1 MRLQRT
7 LLALGLLGAVLAPA
21 AALAQPVVDGTTYV
35 VDTQAD
41 GPIDSPTGCAA
52 TSGDTCTLREAIVE
66 ANTNAPG
73 TTDLIVFDPTVFPP
87 SGSTTIEL
95 TVGGSGPGE
104 PGPNAASGDL
114 DIVGSLVIHGPG
126 VVIDASTF
134 EGSDPAFAGDGPL
147 GDRAFDVA
155 ALNDVGDNRRASV
168 AGDPVDVTIEGLTVT
183 GGTAAS
189 GDGGAIR
196 AMGSCDD
203 PSAVTLTLRDVLLED
218 NVVVSDGAK
227 GGGLAAF
234 GANVTVEDSI
244 IRNNVAVRGGGIA
257 SAACGE
263 LVVNGSTIT
272 MNVTD
277 LREARQFV
285 TSAGAGIWS
294 STGLTIDRSV
304 VSFNGA
310 IHGGRPEQGG
320 GIHVSEPDTT
330 GPIPLSITDSV
341 IEGNQSWDQGG
352 GLWVNN
358 RSYNDAP
365 SGSII
370 EGTAFVDNHSFEGGG
385 IYSQNSSGTINNS
398 TIATNRAYFGAGVM
412 VVEGGG
418 TTTAGFSVVDLL
430 HSTVEGNWQPES
442 VPEFAGV
449 TAQPASLQ
457 VRDSGGL
464 AVMGFFNSVLQSTT
478 TVDPTCMGSTTSS
491 FVSLGGNSDDDGT
504 CELTEDSDAPSTPQD
519 LAGLA
524 ANDGPL
530 AGDAPGVAV
539 PTLALQPGSE
549 GIDAAAEGPS
559 GPTFAQTL
567 FISCGQ
573 AGGAGETDQRG
584 VPRPQDGDN
593 NGTAVCDRGAF
604 ELRQQPPPT
613 TTPTT
618 VDVALDKDGPG
629 DVLIGDDVTFTVT
642 VTNSRNTAAN
652 VVVTDTIPAGLAL
665 VSASAPCTISGDT
678 VTCDLGT
685 LSAAA
690 SETVTIITTAEVEG
704 SITNTACAATTS
716 TDSNSS
722 NDCDDHT
729 VQVMQETQRVEGPER
744 ITTAVAGSQV
754 AFDDGE
760 ADAVVL
766 TRSDDFPDAQAGTA
780 LAIARN
786 AALLLTQP
794 DALALASE
802 DELLRVMSPGG
813 TVYLLGGTAALG
825 QAVEDRVV
833 ELGYVV
839 VRLAGANRFG
849 TATAIAAELGDP
861 GTLLLAD
868 GGDFPHSV
876 VAGAAAVV
884 AGDSDFDQAGN
895 VGAAVLLTDGATVP
909 PETQAYLDGRSDT
922 PEIVPIGSPAADAF
936 PEEEDAIVGGDAY
949 EVSANVAATFF
960 DGPSAIGVATGANF
974 ADALTGG
981 SVVGRP
987 DVGPGPVLLTAADA
1001 LPASVGDYITSIN
1014 DSVGRVLIFGGT
1026 AAIESSIEEEIQAI
1040 LGG

>member
-7 LLALGLLGAVLAPA
+7 LLALCLLGAVLAPA
-21 AALAQPVVDGTTYV
+21 AALAQPVVDGTTYI

-52 TSGDTCTLREAIVE
+52 TGGDTCTLREAIVE
-66 ANTNAPG
+66 ANTNTPG
-73 TTDLIVFDPTVFPP
+73 TTDLIVFDAVVFPP
-87 SGSTTIEL
+87 GGSTTIEL
-95 TVGGSGPGE
+95 TEGGSGPGE
-104 PGPNAASGDL
+104 PNPNAAGGDL
-114 DIVGSLVIHGPG
+114 DIVSDLVIHGPG
-126 VVIDASTF
+126 VVVDASTF
-134 EGSDPAFAGDGPL
+134 EGATPTYAGEVPAGD
-147 GDRAFDVA
+147 RVFDLSADGASV
-155 ALNDVGDNRRASV
+155 DNRS
-168 AGDPVDVTIEGLTVT
+168 AGPAPGLDVTIEGLTIT
-183 GGTAAS
+183 GGMVFS
-189 GDGGAIR
+189 GDGGGIR
-196 AMGSCDD
+196 VNGSCND
-203 PSAVTLTLRDVLLED
+203 PSAVSLTLLDVVLED
-218 NVVVSDGAK
+218 NIVASDFGK

-234 GANVTVEDSI
+234 GADVTVEDSTV
-244 IRNNVAVRGGGIA
+244 RGNAAVRGGGIA
-257 SAACGE
+257 SSACGD
-263 LVVNGSTIT
+263 LVVVGSTIT
-272 MNVTD
+272 RNETN
-277 LREARQFV
+277 LPRARQSL

-294 STGLTIDRSV
+294 SSGLEVDTSV
-304 VSFNGA
+304 ISFNGDPE
-310 IHGGRPEQGG
+310 GGTPEQGG
-320 GIHVSEPDTT
+320 GIHVSEPDST
-330 GPIPLSITDSV
+330 GPVPLSITNSL

-352 GLWVNN
+352 GLWVRN
-358 RSYNDAP
+358 RSFTSP
-365 SGSII
+365 ESTGII
-370 EGTAFVDNHSFEGGG
+370 DGTAFVDNHSFEGGG
-385 IYSQNSSGTINNS
+385 IFSQDAFGVVNNS
-398 TIATNRAYFGAGVM
+398 TIANNHAVFGAGVM

-418 TTTAGFSVVDLL
+418 TTTAGSSVLDLL
-430 HSTVEGNWQPES
+430 HTTVEGNEQPEAG
-442 VPEFAGV
+442 PEFAGV
-449 TAQPASLQ
+449 TTQPASLQ

-464 AVMGFFNSVLQSTT
+464 AEMGFFNSILQSTT
-478 TVDPTCMGSTTSS
+478 TPDPTCMGPSTSS
-491 FVSLGGNSDDDGT
+491 FFSFGGTSDDDGT
-504 CELTEDSDAPSTPQD
+504 CELAGGSDASSTPQD

-524 ANDGPL
+524 PNGGLL
-530 AGDAPGVAV
+530 AGDSPGTPV
-539 PTLALQPGSE
+539 PTLALRTGSE
-549 GIDAAAEGPS
+549 AIDAGAAQPASPG
-559 GPTFAQTL
+559 FAGTSFL
-567 FISCGQ
+567 SCGQ

-584 VPRPQDGDN
+584 VSRPQDGDN
-593 NGTAVCDRGAF
+593 DGTAVCDRGAF
-604 ELRQQPPPT
+604 ELRSQPPSTSPT
-613 TTPTT
+613 R
-618 VDVALDKDGPG
+618 VDVQLDKDGPG
-629 DVLIGDDVTFTVT
+629 NVRIGDDVTFTVT
-642 VTNSRNTAAN
+642 VTNNRNTAAN
-652 VVVTDTIPAGLAL
+652 VVVTDTIPAGLSL
-665 VSASAPCTISGDT
+665 VSATAPCTTAGAT

-685 LSAAA
+685 LSAGS
-690 SETVTIITTAEVEG
+690 SETVTITTIAEAEG
-704 SITNTACAATTS
+704 TITNTACATTTS
-716 TDSNSS
+716 NDTDSS

-729 VQVMQETQRVEGPER
+729 VQVMQETERVEGPER

-766 TRSDDFPDAQAGTA
+766 TRSDDFPDAQTGTA

-825 QAVEDRVV
+825 QAVEDRVT

-922 PEIVPIGSPAADAF
+922 TEIVPIGSPAADAF

-1026 AAIESSIEEEIQAI
+1026 AAIESSVEEEIQAI